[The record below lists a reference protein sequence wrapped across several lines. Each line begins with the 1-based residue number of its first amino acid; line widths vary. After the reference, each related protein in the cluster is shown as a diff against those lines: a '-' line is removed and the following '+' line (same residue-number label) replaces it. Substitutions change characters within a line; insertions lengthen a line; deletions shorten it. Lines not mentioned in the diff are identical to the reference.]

1 MKKREKFKNLINQS
15 INNIHHLPTDISAIL
30 NKQKTSTRADGTRA
44 WGCSHSHFSSNAV
57 TSYVTT
63 TFFFRWEAIY
73 FEEKQSIWTAG
84 KSRFCIYMQVRS
96 FIAKVMQK
104 RHMKYPWWGKSVWKP
119 SFNRHIFSWH
129 DKITILKHGAVK
141 IHSKFDFFNL
151 EVITKFPRFF

>member
-30 NKQKTSTRADGTRA
+30 NKQKTSTRAGGTRA
-44 WGCSHSHFSSNAV
+44 WIVAISSHLKHSDV
-57 TSYVTT
+57 IGLT
-63 TFFFRWEAIY
+63 TFALNIIGFNLYSNRGKISMMY
-73 FEEKQSIWTAG
+73 IIQPRSI
-84 KSRFCIYMQVRS
+84 
-96 FIAKVMQK
+96 IAKVMQK
-104 RHMKYPWWGKSVWKP
+104 RYIKYPCWGTSLWKP
-119 SFNRHIFSWH
+119 SLNRHIFSWH